1 MIRTTPSKTGSRNLI
16 YKCNKDTEIN
26 VKGNKMFSEYTAVIL
41 AKVFILIVFL
51 MGMTSLVTEIIQ
63 GTI

>member
-1 MIRTTPSKTGSRNLI
+1 
-16 YKCNKDTEIN
+16 
-26 VKGNKMFSEYTAVIL
+26 MFSDYTAVIL

-51 MGMTSLVTEIIQ
+51 MGMTSLITEIIQ

>member
-1 MIRTTPSKTGSRNLI
+1 MII

-26 VKGNKMFSEYTAVIL
+26 VRGNKMFSEYTAVIL

-51 MGMTSLVTEIIQ
+51 MGMTSLITEIIQ

>member
-1 MIRTTPSKTGSRNLI
+1 
-16 YKCNKDTEIN
+16 
-26 VKGNKMFSEYTAVIL
+26 MFTDYYAVIL

-51 MGMTSLVTEIIQ
+51 MGMTSLITEIIQ